1 MGDFD
6 SDHIRNLAFMGHS
19 GSGKS
24 TLVEA
29 LLNRTGAVSGGSDHG
44 RRSRITDHTEQEKQA
59 GHSLESSIFHFE
71 HQNTRIN
78 LIDTPGY
85 PDFFGRAMA
94 VLPAVESVALI
105 INARAGVEA
114 VTRRAYELL
123 HERRKCGLIIINQC
137 DDPEAE
143 PEKVLQQLQQ
153 LFGSHCLPINLPA
166 EDKQKV
172 VDCYFHPEYGARTA
186 FSSVTIAH
194 DQLVEQ
200 VIEVD
205 EALMELYLEQ
215 EQCIEP
221 PQLHDPF
228 EKALREDHLIPVCF
242 VSAESGAGLDL
253 LLDVICQ
260 QMPVPREGNPPLFL
274 KGEGAAEEPVVVKAE
289 ADQHAIAHVF
299 KVTIDPYKGKLAVFR
314 VHQGTIANGSQLF
327 IGDGRKP
334 FRVNHLMKLQGGELT
349 EVESAAPGDICA
361 VAKVDDLSFDSVL
374 HDSHDED
381 YFHLKPLAFPS
392 PMSSLAVS
400 PARHGDEQ
408 KLSDILHRVTA
419 EDPSLAVEHRE
430 RQNETV
436 ISGLGELHL
445 KTALEKMQ
453 NVFGFEVQT
462 SVPSVAYRET
472 IQCKAEGHHRH
483 KKQSGGAG
491 QFGEVFLRIEP
502 LERGS
507 GFEFASEVV
516 GGAIPGQF
524 IPAVEKGVREV
535 MESGTIAGYPMQDIR
550 VVVYDGKHHSVDS
563 KEIAFV
569 TAGKKA
575 FIAAVEAAKPVVLE
589 PYVEATVDAPDR
601 CMGDI
606 TGYLATERGMIM
618 GSESHDDG
626 TVSIQARVPL
636 GNMANF
642 SNQLKSITSGD
653 GEYTMVF
660 SHYDVAPESLQK
672 QLVKEAA
679 AN

>member
-1 MGDFD
+1 M
-6 SDHIRNLAFMGHS
+6 
-19 GSGKS
+19 
-24 TLVEA
+24 
-29 LLNRTGAVSGGSDHG
+29 
-44 RRSRITDHTEQEKQA
+44 
-59 GHSLESSIFHFE
+59 
-71 HQNTRIN
+71 
-78 LIDTPGY
+78 
-85 PDFFGRAMA
+85 
-94 VLPAVESVALI
+94 PAVESIALV
-105 INARAGVEA
+105 INARTGIEA

-123 HERRKCGLIIINQC
+123 QERRKCGLIIINQC
-137 DDPEAE
+137 DDQEAE
-143 PEKVLQQLQQ
+143 PEKVLQQVQQ
-153 LFGSHCLPINLPA
+153 RFGSHCLPINLPA
-166 EDKQKV
+166 VDQKIA
-172 VDCYFHPEYGARTA
+172 DCYFHPDYEAKVA
-186 FSSVTIAH
+186 FSSVTAAH

-215 EQCIEP
+215 EQSIEP

-228 EKALREDHLIPVCF
+228 EKALREGYLVPVCF
-242 VSAESGAGLDL
+242 VSAETGAGLDL

-260 QMPVPREGNPPLFL
+260 QMPVPGEGNPPLFL
-274 KGEGAAEEPVVVKAE
+274 KGEGADVEPVIVKAE
-289 ADQHAIAHVF
+289 AKRHAIAHVF
-299 KVTIDPYKGKLAVFR
+299 KVTIDPFKGKLAVFR
-314 VHQGTIANGSQLF
+314 VHQGTIVNGSQLF

-349 EVESAAPGDICA
+349 EVESAVPGDICA
-361 VAKVDDLSFDSVL
+361 VAKVDDLSFDAVL

-381 YFHLKPLAFPS
+381 YFHLKPLGFPS

-419 EDPSLAVEHRE
+419 EDPSLVVEHRE

-445 KTALEKMQ
+445 KTVLEKMQ
-453 NVFGFEVQT
+453 HVFGFEAQT
-462 SVPSVAYRET
+462 AAPSVAYRET
-472 IQCKAEGHHRH
+472 IQCKAKGHHRH

-502 LERGS
+502 LDRGA

-516 GGAIPGQF
+516 GGAIPGPF

-535 MESGTIAGYPMQDIR
+535 MESGAIAGYPMQDIG

-575 FIAAVEAAKPVVLE
+575 FIAAVKAARPAILE
-589 PYVEATVDAPDR
+589 PFVEVRVEAHGR
-601 CMGDI
+601 CIGDI

-618 GSESHDDG
+618 GSESRNDAA
-626 TVSIQARVPL
+626 VCIQARVPL

-642 SNQLKSITSGD
+642 SNHLKSMTSGD

-660 SHYDVAPESLQK
+660 SHYDIAPEPLQK
-672 QLVKEAA
+672 QLVKEVAA
-679 AN
+679 T